1 MVESDR
7 VSHESGPRVCS
18 ANLRGGEDRLMSLVS
33 ANLDF
38 LHLVVGNI
46 SVNIVSS
53 MLVMPLSHD
62 CSKTVDLVGLRQ
74 TTSRRSKQKD
84 VVFMLTDAQSFSN
97 NCFVLQLVSNHLK
110 YCRVGL
116 RPLTA

>member
-1 MVESDR
+1 
-7 VSHESGPRVCS
+7 
-18 ANLRGGEDRLMSLVS
+18 MSLVS

-84 VVFMLTDAQSFSN
+84 VVFMLTDAHDQQSFSN